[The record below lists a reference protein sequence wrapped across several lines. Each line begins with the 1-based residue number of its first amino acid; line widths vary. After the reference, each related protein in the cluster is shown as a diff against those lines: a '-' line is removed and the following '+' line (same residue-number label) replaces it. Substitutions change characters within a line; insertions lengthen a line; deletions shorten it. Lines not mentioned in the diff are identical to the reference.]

1 MKRCHRNPCRKRQNA
16 SNSVWIR
23 FSCAFVKT
31 RRHARC
37 VLQHS
42 QMPSP
47 VFLYIV
53 YIDDRRMLP
62 DNNFFQSMHLLNAYF
77 IYPSTRT
84 ANWIVYIING
94 PDDDT
99 FVYFPTSMSSAL
111 SNILITHDVK
121 TSGDLAIS
129 LKRVPWGIAR
139 RAFSFSRSTTGTSVM
154 MSVKSAGRQFPDS
167 NRHASTISCKDLVFK
182 PESRPGSPF
191 AKKSKMRGIRM

>member
-31 RRHARC
+31 QRHARC

-42 QMPSP
+42 QMPPP
-47 VFLYIV
+47 VFLSV
-53 YIDDRRMLP
+53 ADIDDRRMLP

-77 IYPSTRT
+77 IYPSMRT
-84 ANWIVYIING
+84 ANRIVYIING

-111 SNILITHDVK
+111 SNILITHNVK

-129 LKRVPWGIAR
+129 LKRVP
-139 RAFSFSRSTTGTSVM
+139 
-154 MSVKSAGRQFPDS
+154 
-167 NRHASTISCKDLVFK
+167 
-182 PESRPGSPF
+182 
-191 AKKSKMRGIRM
+191 